1 MLSRILPVILC
12 LFFVPISNAKAA
24 IDLPAVIGNHAV
36 LQMQAEVPIWGSAD
50 PKTEITVTF
59 ADQTVTAITDES
71 GNWQATLMPMAASAV
86 GRKMV
91 IAGGGQRIVLN
102 DILVGVVWL
111 CGGQSNM
118 EWTVRQS
125 MNAKEEM
132 AAGDLPWLRCIKAP
146 HLLSRQPEKDIDAR
160 WRISTTQTAGS
171 FTAVG
176 TYMARR
182 LHEELGVPVGL
193 LDVNWGGTRAEPWT
207 EMGALKRHPR
217 FRQRILDLESE
228 IRRWGNRTQEE
239 ISKLYESQKIDFEG
253 NATLWWDKKLASDP
267 GSSEGWARQDFDD
280 SEWTEMSVPGL
291 WDGDNS
297 DWDGL
302 VWYRKTVEIPEEWQG
317 KDLILEPGAID
328 D

>member
-71 GNWQATLMPMAASAV
+71 GNWQATLMPMASSAV

-132 AAGDLPWLRCIKAP
+132 AAGDLPWLRCIKEFEVVGRVRAIIIFKSAS
-146 HLLSRQPEKDIDAR
+146 HEGG
-160 WRISTTQTAGS
+160 GS
-171 FTAVG
+171 LTDNFCIK
-176 TYMARR
+176 YR
-182 LHEELGVPVGL
+182 LHVWV
-193 LDVNWGGTRAEPWT
+193 
-207 EMGALKRHPR
+207 HP
-217 FRQRILDLESE
+217 
-228 IRRWGNRTQEE
+228 
-239 ISKLYESQKIDFEG
+239 
-253 NATLWWDKKLASDP
+253 AA
-267 GSSEGWARQDFDD
+267 
-280 SEWTEMSVPGL
+280 VPGYCFNRVGNIASTIF
-291 WDGDNS
+291 WAS
-297 DWDGL
+297 
-302 VWYRKTVEIPEEWQG
+302 
-317 KDLILEPGAID
+317 
-328 D
+328 